1 MTNKEI
7 LKLRFYSDDL
17 GKEITIKKYLKL
29 LLIKLLQETECFDGK
44 RPFGSSGW
52 TYDLGEC
59 LRENGIIPTI
69 KDSDDCNGYLTS
81 DFNKKIIE
89 IIKNM

>member
-7 LKLRFYSDDL
+7 LKLKFYSNDL
-17 GKEITIKKYLKL
+17 EKEISIKKYLKL

-44 RPFGSSGW
+44 RLFGNSDW

-59 LRENGIIPTI
+59 LRKNGIISTI
-69 KDSDDCNGYLTS
+69 KDSDDCDGYLTS
-81 DFNKKIIE
+81 DFNNKIIE
-89 IIKNM
+89 IVKNM